1 MRDEPPN
8 YNPHGA
14 WAELIDVAMHV
25 ERAGRYKGIEHDL
38 ERLAVRFELMDGQRG
53 KDIGR
58 IFRALATMDIADD
71 DFRYDL
77 DDEDDEREE
86 DKPLSDKEGAN
97 TP

>member
-1 MRDEPPN
+1 
-8 YNPHGA
+8 
-14 WAELIDVAMHV
+14 
-25 ERAGRYKGIEHDL
+25 
-38 ERLAVRFELMDGQRG
+38 MDGQRE

-77 DDEDDEREE
+77 DDEDDERKE